1 MLKKIGIGL
10 GLLVIA
16 FLIVV
21 ALQPAEFRIERSQR
35 MDAPPYVVFNL
46 LNNFHRW
53 PAWSPWEK
61 LDPNMQKKHAG
72 PEFGTGASYE
82 WTGNDEVGQGRMTIT
97 ESVPAKR
104 VVIKLEFVAPWEA
117 TNTTVFTLT
126 PEGKAV
132 DVTWAM
138 EGHNNFMAKAASLF
152 MDLDQ
157 LVGKDFER
165 GLTTLKQVAEKEARE
180 IARAKSEQAKAEQ
193 AKAKAK
199 ANADADAD
207 ADATAAPQP

>member
-1 MLKKIGIGL
+1 YLLSHPQRRTRLVCRFGFIWPRDQASFRSGRRVPSQPALPGSWRLARLAGVTLGGGQMLKKIGIGL

-72 PEFGTGASYE
+72 PEF
-82 WTGNDEVGQGRMTIT
+82 
-97 ESVPAKR
+97 
-104 VVIKLEFVAPWEA
+104 
-117 TNTTVFTLT
+117 
-126 PEGKAV
+126 
-132 DVTWAM
+132 
-138 EGHNNFMAKAASLF
+138 
-152 MDLDQ
+152 
-157 LVGKDFER
+157 
-165 GLTTLKQVAEKEARE
+165 
-180 IARAKSEQAKAEQ
+180 
-193 AKAKAK
+193 
-199 ANADADAD
+199 
-207 ADATAAPQP
+207 